1 MPMAAGANTPA
12 QEQRDPA
19 RIRPGGQLRAVTT
32 ESDMSQ
38 ERVRFGH
45 RRQVLV
51 EHRPIP
57 HPGRQPHR
65 KRPHPDLLSQQ
76 ASVPLPA
83 TSTTAREICCRTG
96 PCRRSTQRH
105 TTGQLTPEKVGGCC
119 KGDSNPGPTHRQ
131 SAVPQDPMTPAE
143 LQTSLVRRTIRHMA
157 TYAYRCAE
165 HGDFDISRPMGM
177 AAATSRCKICNKEA
191 VGLSRAH
198 ALLCTTRTG
207 GRDRPHSKIAR
218 RARSGVG
225 AAATACPGAQFDGD
239 IQPRAAAPAATLS
252 MRGGRR

>member
-19 RIRPGGQLRAVTT
+19 RIRPCGQLRAVTT

-45 RRQVLV
+45 HRQVLV

-105 TTGQLTPEKVGGCC
+105 TTGQLIPEKVGGCC
-119 KGDSNPGPTHRQ
+119 KGDSNPGPTHCQ

-191 VGLSRAH
+191 VRVFCAPMLSFAPRALVAAIDRTVKSRDEPEVVSALPPRPVRAH
-198 ALLCTTRTG
+198 NSTATSNPAWRRLP
-207 GRDRPHSKIAR
+207 RP
-218 RARSGVG
+218 
-225 AAATACPGAQFDGD
+225 
-239 IQPRAAAPAATLS
+239 
-252 MRGGRR
+252 

>member
-1 MPMAAGANTPA
+1 MTEDVSVDSSDAIWRLLPVTPANSIPSYSLPPAGAQDRRTA
-12 QEQRDPA
+12 A
-19 RIRPGGQLRAVTT
+19 RRSEHISGL
-32 ESDMSQ
+32 DLD
-38 ERVRFGH
+38 GH
-45 RRQVLV
+45 
-51 EHRPIP
+51 
-57 HPGRQPHR
+57 
-65 KRPHPDLLSQQ
+65 
-76 ASVPLPA
+76 AAFPLPA

-119 KGDSNPGPTHRQ
+119 KGDSNPGPTHCQ

-191 VGLSRAH
+191 VRVFCAPMLSFAPRALVAAIDRTVKSRDEPEVVS
-198 ALLCTTRTG
+198 ALPP
-207 GRDRPHSKIAR
+207 RPV
-218 RARSGVG
+218 RARNST
-225 AAATACPGAQFDGD
+225 ATFNPTWRRL
-239 IQPRAAAPAATLS
+239 PRP
-252 MRGGRR
+252 